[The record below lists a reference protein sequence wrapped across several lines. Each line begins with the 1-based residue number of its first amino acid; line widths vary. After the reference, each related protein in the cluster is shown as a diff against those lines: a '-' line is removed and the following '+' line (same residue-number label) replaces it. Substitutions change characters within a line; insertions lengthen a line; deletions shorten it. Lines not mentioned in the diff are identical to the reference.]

1 MHWLTPIPA
10 ILAASA
16 AVPLLLLLYFL
27 KLRRHELPVPSTLLW
42 KRAVQDLQVNAPIQ
56 RLRMNL
62 LLLLQFLALAAL
74 LCALGQPVLSLDT
87 GSPRRH
93 VILIDRSASMG
104 ALEDGQ
110 TRLAIA
116 KRQAKEFV
124 QTLRSRT
131 ISLQDTGDQA
141 MVIAFDRSAKVMCK
155 FTTDKRQL
163 ALAIDAVE
171 QGDSLSS
178 LAEAVLVAQASAKSP
193 GLEANNRSSVS
204 PAVLEL
210 FSDGQIQD
218 AEGVSIGSSQL
229 HFHAVGKASDNVAVT
244 AMQVRRS
251 YEKPEEVTVFAVL
264 SNYNAAAV
272 DTQVQLS
279 IDGVIRSVRPV
290 QVPALK
296 PAAGTKPASP
306 GTVSVTFSLTHNAAG
321 VVEVRQLRKDALAG
335 DDAAWAILSAPRR
348 LSVLL
353 VTSGNLALE
362 SALRACPLAKLDV
375 KSPAELDKLL
385 THGELPYNL
394 AVLDRCSP
402 PQLPRGRYMIFGKP
416 PACSGA
422 GLGAPLDGEREI
434 IDWRTRHSILQFVN
448 LSNLITFKA
457 NKLDLPRDAEVLA
470 EFKDSPAIALVR
482 KEGSLYLLVGFDMME
497 GNWPFEPS
505 FVMFCYNATSFLGM
519 EVEQNQDTM
528 LSVGQP
534 ITMSGLSPGTTGRIE
549 GPGVENH
556 PITSDASGA
565 FRFAAT
571 DRAGVYL
578 LKPADKPPTAF
589 AVNLLDDRESFIEP
603 AHQVNLVGQTV
614 QAQDAGKALAN
625 LELWPYL
632 AALALLLVCAEWL
645 IYNARAKL

>member
-1 MHWLTPIPA
+1 MHWLNPIPA
-10 ILAASA
+10 LYAASA

-27 KLRRHELPVPSTLLW
+27 KLRRHELSVPSTLLW

-62 LLLLQFLALAAL
+62 LLLLQFLALAAV

-87 GSPRRH
+87 GSPRRY
-93 VILIDRSASMG
+93 VILVDRSASMG
-104 ALEDGQ
+104 ATDGNQ
-110 TRLAIA
+110 TRLAVA
-116 KRQAKEFV
+116 KQQAKDFV

-171 QGDSLSS
+171 PGDSLSS
-178 LAEAVLVAQASAKSP
+178 LAEAVLVAQASAQSP
-193 GLEANNRSSVS
+193 GLEANNRSSVA

-218 AEGVSIGSSQL
+218 AQGVSIGASQL

-264 SNYNAAAV
+264 ANYNASAA
-272 DTQVQLS
+272 DTQAQLS
-279 IDGVIRSVRPV
+279 IDGVIRSIRPV

-306 GTVSVTFSLTHNAAG
+306 GTVSVTFNLTHNAAG
-321 VVEVRQLRKDALAG
+321 VVEVRQLRKDALPN

-353 VTSGNLALE
+353 ATSGNLALE

-375 KSPAELDKLL
+375 KSPAELEKLL
-385 THGELPYNL
+385 AQGELPYNL

-402 PQLPRGRYMIFGKP
+402 AKLPRGRYMIFGQP
-416 PACSGA
+416 PSGC
-422 GLGAPLDGEREI
+422 GATVEGALTDQVVV
-434 IDWRTRHSILQFVN
+434 DWRSRHSILQFVN
-448 LSNLITFKA
+448 LSNLYAAKA
-457 NKLDLPRDAEVLA
+457 AKLTLPRDAEVLA
-470 EFKDSPAIALVR
+470 EFAKTPAIALVR
-482 KEGSLYLLVGFDMME
+482 KEGSLFLLVNFDLMDS
-497 GNWPFEPS
+497 NWPFEPS
-505 FVMFCYNATSFLGM
+505 FVMFCYNATGYLGM

-528 LSVGQP
+528 LSVEQP
-534 ITMSGLSPGTTGRIE
+534 ITMSGLAPGTKGRIA
-549 GPGVENH
+549 GPGVEDH
-556 PITSDASGA
+556 DIAADASGA
-565 FRFAAT
+565 FRFAGT
-571 DRAGVYL
+571 DHVGVYL

-589 AVNLLDDRESFIEP
+589 AVNLLDERESFIEP
-603 AHQVNLVGQTV
+603 ANQVNLMGQTV
-614 QAQDAGKALAN
+614 QAQDGGSRLGN
-625 LELWPYL
+625 LELWPFL
-632 AALALLLVCAEWL
+632 AALALLLVCAEWF
-645 IYNARAKL
+645 IYNKRAKL